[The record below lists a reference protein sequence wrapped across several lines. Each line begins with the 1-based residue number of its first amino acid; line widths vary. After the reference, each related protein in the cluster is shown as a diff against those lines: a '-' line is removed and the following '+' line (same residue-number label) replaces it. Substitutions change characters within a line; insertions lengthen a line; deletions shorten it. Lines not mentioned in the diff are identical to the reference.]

1 MKLSRWKELF
11 RRDAWLYG
19 ALAFCVALGLLLS
32 GMHEGTGQEERQIAQ
47 VLSQI
52 SGAGDV
58 SVAIY
63 REEDKPCGAIIVSSG
78 AQDVSIRL
86 QLQQAA
92 QTLLGLPA
100 SRIGVYP
107 RQGGVH
113 P

>member
-1 MKLSRWKELF
+1 MKLSHWKELLH
-11 RRDAWLYG
+11 RDAWLYG
-19 ALAFCVALGLLLS
+19 ALAFCVALGLILS
-32 GMHEGTGQEERQIAQ
+32 GMQETGGQEEQQIAQ

-52 SGAGDV
+52 SGAGEV
-58 SVAIY
+58 SIAIY

-107 RQGGVH
+107 RKGGGT